1 MFVFMCFSA
10 TTWTILVLFSTLL
23 LLYGIWP
30 YRLFRKNGI
39 PGPMPL
45 PFIGTMWNLLKGNM
59 VFDRECQSKYGDVW
73 GVFEGRTPVLMVSDP
88 GMIKTILVKECYS
101 VFTNHR
107 EIFSGPLE
115 TSVFSAKDET
125 WKRMRTSIS
134 PCFTSGR
141 LRQAFPII
149 ARYAD
154 RFIAKLEQTKLEDS
168 TDIKK
173 LFGPYSLDVIASS
186 SFSVDADS
194 INNPDD
200 PFIINIK
207 KVLNLNFWLLLIKN
221 VLPFSSYLF
230 EFLHI
235 DIIPR
240 SIVDYFFNLIKQLK
254 AQHDQSIKGD
264 FLHVMIQNEI
274 PQSEIKS
281 DQDQPPKGLTE
292 QEILS
297 QSVLFIFGGY
307 DTTTITITYLLYN
320 LAINPDVL
328 QILHSEID
336 SNFPKDT
343 PFSYEDLVGFQYLDQ
358 VLNESQ
364 RLIPTAPALERFCK
378 KTVQI
383 HGLTIPEGTVVAV
396 PVHLLH
402 KDPRFWSSPEEFRP
416 ERFSKDNIEEVNPYA
431 FMPFGLGPRNCIGMR
446 YAILVM
452 KMILVRVLQSYT
464 VETCKDTMIPL
475 EFDWKLQPTKQIKL
489 RLVPRQK

>member
-1 MFVFMCFSA
+1 A
-10 TTWTILVLFSTLL
+10 ILIPKLSPTLQNSL
-23 LLYGIWP
+23 CSSFCLYGIWP

-107 EIFSGPLE
+107 IFSGPLE

-240 SIVDYFFNLIKQLK
+240 SIVDYFFNLIKQYSQL
-254 AQHDQSIKGD
+254 
-264 FLHVMIQNEI
+264 LLT
-274 PQSEIKS
+274 
-281 DQDQPPKGLTE
+281 GLTE

>member
-1 MFVFMCFSA
+1 KMFVFMCFSA

-107 EIFSGPLE
+107 IFSGPLE

-141 LRQAFPII
+141 LRQVSWTSHLKSASWDLNCLK
-149 ARYAD
+149 YV
-154 RFIAKLEQTKLEDS
+154 
-168 TDIKK
+168 

-254 AQHDQSIKGD
+254 AQHDQSVRD

>member
-107 EIFSGPLE
+107 VRVFMLSPWL

-254 AQHDQSIKGD
+254 AQHDQSVNTSRP
-264 FLHVMIQNEI
+264 FRYSQLLLT
-274 PQSEIKS
+274 
-281 DQDQPPKGLTE
+281 GLTE